1 MITVSDWMCVTS
13 DAVAEEEEKEKE
25 ANNAAGTGESEE
37 IKDGNNL
44 RIWPQ
49 LTRAEI
55 RLKSEMITKTES
67 LKKREKGHFKISSFN
82 FGVLMHIC
90 ETSKD
95 SLYRIV

>member
-1 MITVSDWMCVTS
+1 MCVTS
-13 DAVAEEEEKEKE
+13 DAVAEEEEEKEKE

-55 RLKSEMITKTES
+55 RLKSEMITK
-67 LKKREKGHFKISSFN
+67 I
-82 FGVLMHIC
+82 
-90 ETSKD
+90 
-95 SLYRIV
+95 

>member
-1 MITVSDWMCVTS
+1 MCVTS
-13 DAVAEEEEKEKE
+13 DAVAEEEDQEEEEEE

-55 RLKSEMITKTES
+55 RLKSEMITK
-67 LKKREKGHFKISSFN
+67 I
-82 FGVLMHIC
+82 
-90 ETSKD
+90 
-95 SLYRIV
+95 